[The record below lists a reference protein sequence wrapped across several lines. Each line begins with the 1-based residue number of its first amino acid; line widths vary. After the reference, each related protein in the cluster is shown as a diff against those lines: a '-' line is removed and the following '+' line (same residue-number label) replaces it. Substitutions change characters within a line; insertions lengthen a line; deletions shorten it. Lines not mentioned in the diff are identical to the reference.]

1 MRSFNESVEA
11 ESKEQVNRKNWL
23 VILLLALAGPCVY
36 AEDEWLNRSQQI
48 LNALAGR
55 PRPSWLDTNPYQA
68 DAQRQ
73 ALDIVNASKP
83 LAMGATLPSQQ
94 PASSG
99 KPLRVMYISFS
110 LGEAVLKGV
119 FEDASGQDDVLLVFR
134 GPKPGQ
140 KLPAFFADLKRLLK
154 DIDPVP
160 NIVIDPTRFQ
170 KWQVTMVPEIIVE
183 DSGKDPLRVKGVTSL
198 DWLKSRQSAGRHGD
212 LGRFGEVYEIAEIDL
227 LEEIKRR
234 LAAMDWPQKQQ
245 QAIARF
251 WETRQFEVL
260 PVAQEDQNQIID
272 LTVTAPRDLVAPNG
286 QLIIRAGQTVNPLE
300 KMPFGLCLVVFDAT
314 EKSQV
319 QAARQLSCQD
329 KKARVMYLAT
339 QLPRQDGWEGLKT
352 LETTLNAPVF
362 LLTSDVRQRFQLQH
376 VPAVIEQAGNRI
388 AVHERKV
395 RANAAEEHS

>member
-68 DAQRQ
+68 EAQRQ

-140 KLPAFFADLKRLLK
+140 KLPAFFADLKMLLK
-154 DIDPVP
+154 DIEPVP

-183 DSGKDPLRVKGVTSL
+183 DNGKDILRVKGVTSL
-198 DWLKSRQSAGRHGD
+198 DWLSSRQSAGRHTD
-212 LGRFGEVYEIAEIDL
+212 LGRFGEIYEIAEIDL

-251 WETRQFEVL
+251 WETRKFEML
-260 PVAQEDQNQIID
+260 PSAQEDRNRVID
-272 LTVTAPRDLVAPNG
+272 LTVTAPRDLVAANG
-286 QLIIRAGQTVNPLE
+286 QLIIRAGQTINPLE
-300 KMPFGLCLVVFDAT
+300 KMPFSLCLVVFDAT

-319 QAARQLSCQD
+319 QAAQQLSCQD

-395 RANAAEEHS
+395 RANAAKEHS